1 MCPSLNT
8 WSLAFF
14 KIFLF
19 LEVMSS
25 LGDTEKSDKNGGS
38 LRKTIKKLAILLQFL
53 SSLNQQINY
62 HNRFEVHHKVVQQN
76 NHLSLGKA
84 GRGQAGAHSL
94 KWMEAYP
101 EKGRGRQ
108 LESVMSSLWCDHHS
122 TSSIYL
128 YWSASVFVL
137 KARASLQP
145 DSEPFAE
152 AVSLNVHSI
161 FIEH

>member
-1 MCPSLNT
+1 MVLFFHKVKNYGSFLSKEHDLREENEQNCKALGTKRNEAVSEETGYGLWRYLTAKQERCPSLNT

-38 LRKTIKKLAILLQFL
+38 LRETIKKLATLLQFF

-84 GRGQAGAHSL
+84 GRGQARAHSL
-94 KWMEAYP
+94 K
-101 EKGRGRQ
+101 
-108 LESVMSSLWCDHHS
+108 
-122 TSSIYL
+122 
-128 YWSASVFVL
+128 
-137 KARASLQP
+137 
-145 DSEPFAE
+145 
-152 AVSLNVHSI
+152 
-161 FIEH
+161 